1 MFRNNTPSLWLGL
14 LALST
19 LANTAVASAV
29 LNRDVPPTSTTASGT
44 TSTTCE
50 NPNQTTG
57 YPDYNSFCQCPPYTA
72 DSPAYGNPYLGL
84 VRCDTK
90 CTPAN
95 ATQTATHPE
104 NDSLEACMNACTGSF
119 EKAKRAEREGGLETR
134 QDPDYWFCHGVNFVK
149 GKLCE
154 FIGSLGSREFIEGGS
169 DCLYIDGL
177 DS

>member
-1 MFRNNTPSLWLGL
+1 MSRQNGHSIWLSL

-19 LANTAVASAV
+19 LTSTAVASA
-29 LNRDVPPTSTTASGT
+29 LLKRDVTPTSTTASGT
-44 TSTTCE
+44 PKTACE
-50 NPNQTTG
+50 NPTQTSG

-72 DSPAYGNPYLGL
+72 DSPAYGNPYIGL

-104 NDSLEACMNACTGSF
+104 NDSLESCMNACTGSF
-119 EKAKRAEREGGLETR
+119 EKAKREESELERR
-134 QDPDYWFCHGVNFVK
+134 QSPDWFCHGVNFIK
-149 GKLCE
+149 GELCE
-154 FIGSLGSREFIEGGS
+154 FIGSLGSREFVEGGP
-169 DCLYIDGL
+169 DCFYIDGL